1 MIIQQKTNK
10 QLHGIFIRVVKS
22 TLISEITVINPH
34 RRDFRYHYFPE
45 KPIIWTREQTP
56 TGFFVLERRHPD
68 CQVFSRSLRQRNS
81 QCYITFQPRAAE
93 TFAQLLAE

>member
-22 TLISEITVINPH
+22 TLISEIMVINPH
-34 RRDFRYHYFPE
+34 GRDFSYHYSPE
-45 KPIIWTREQTP
+45 KPHIWTRGQTP

-81 QCYITFQPRAAE
+81 QCYNIFQLRAAE